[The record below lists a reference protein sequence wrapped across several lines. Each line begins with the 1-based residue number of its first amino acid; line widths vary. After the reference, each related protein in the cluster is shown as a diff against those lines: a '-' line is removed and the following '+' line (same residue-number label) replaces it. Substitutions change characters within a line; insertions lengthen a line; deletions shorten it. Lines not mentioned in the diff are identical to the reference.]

1 MTNPESETQDYRL
14 YVSAMTDGDTVGL
27 VQVDVAD
34 VAGGETVEWEAQM
47 DLAQED
53 IDCVLRV
60 EQFAAE

>member
-1 MTNPESETQDYRL
+1 MTNPESDTQDYRL

-34 VAGGETVEWEAQM
+34 VAGGETAEWEAQM

-53 IDCVLRV
+53 INCVLRV
-60 EQFAAE
+60 ERFAAE